1 MKKILLAVAMILTF
15 TVCGCGYTTKSL
27 LPSCY
32 KTIYVDNFKN
42 GIKITAE
49 QSNERMY
56 RGYKPGMEIKITK
69 AVIDKYLTDGN
80 LRIASPESADLV
92 LSAELIDFNR
102 GGIIYNTSDNV
113 EEYRIKLVVSME
125 LTDAKTGK
133 TVWKEPG
140 FAGET
145 TYRTS
150 GSLEVSEDAAIDA
163 AIADLAKRIVERTIE
178 VW

>member
-1 MKKILLAVAMILTF
+1 MKKILVAVAVLTL
-15 TVCGCGYTTKSL
+15 TACGCGYTTKSL
-27 LPSCY
+27 LPSNY

-42 GIKITAE
+42 AIKITAE

-69 AVIDKYLTDGN
+69 AVIDKYLMDGN
-80 LRIASPESADLV
+80 LRIASPGSADLI
-92 LSAELIDFNR
+92 LSAELMDFNM
-102 GGIIYNTSDNV
+102 GGIRYDSSDNV

-125 LTDAKTGK
+125 LTEAKTGK
-133 TVWKEPG
+133 TVWKESG

-150 GSLEVSEDAAIDA
+150 GSLVMTEDAAIDA
-163 AIADLAKRIVERTIE
+163 AIADLARRIVERTVE
-178 VW
+178 AW

>member
-1 MKKILLAVAMILTF
+1 MKKILIAMAILMLA
-15 TVCGCGYTTKSL
+15 VCGCGYTTKSL
-27 LPSCY
+27 LPSNY

-42 GIKITAE
+42 AIKITAE
-49 QSNERMY
+49 QSDERMY

-80 LRIASPESADLV
+80 LRIASPGQADLV
-92 LSAELIDFNR
+92 LTAELVDFNR
-102 GGIIYNTSDNV
+102 GGIIYSNNDVV
-113 EEYRIKLVVSME
+113 EEYRIVLVVSME
-125 LTDAKTGK
+125 LTEAKTGK
-133 TVWKEPG
+133 TVWREQG

-150 GSLEVSEDAAIDA
+150 GSLSKTENAAIDA
-163 AIADLAKRIVERTIE
+163 AITDLARRIVERTIE